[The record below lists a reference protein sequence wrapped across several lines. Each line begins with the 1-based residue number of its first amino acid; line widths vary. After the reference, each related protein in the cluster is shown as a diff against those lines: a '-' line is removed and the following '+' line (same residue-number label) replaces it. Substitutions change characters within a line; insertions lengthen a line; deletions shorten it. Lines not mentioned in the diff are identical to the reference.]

1 METQGIETRTEGVLG
16 EEAEEFSA
24 GATGL
29 WAGAPSLWEESRGKD
44 GRNAKSARY
53 IKMQS
58 FILIKD
64 IVALDEMRLKFMKQG
79 QDLSRGRLLSEAIRL
94 LAKEVSSGK
103 FEIKA

>member
-24 GATGL
+24 GA
-29 WAGAPSLWEESRGKD
+29 PSLWEESRGKD
-44 GRNAKSARY
+44 VRNAKSARY

-103 FEIKA
+103 FELKA

>member
-16 EEAEEFSA
+16 GEAEEFS
-24 GATGL
+24 
-29 WAGAPSLWEESRGKD
+29 AGAPSLWEESHGKD

-103 FEIKA
+103 FELKA